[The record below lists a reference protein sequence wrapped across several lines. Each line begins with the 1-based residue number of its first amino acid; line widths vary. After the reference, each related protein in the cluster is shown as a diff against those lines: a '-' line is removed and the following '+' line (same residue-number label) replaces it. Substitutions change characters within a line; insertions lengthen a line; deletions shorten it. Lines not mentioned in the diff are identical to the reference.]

1 MQKNGIGSK
10 NIGGS
15 LHERA
20 ALVFRATLCSK
31 DRTCQAYLHTHIP
44 EVLSKVETYKPHA
57 CWATTRTRVSGA
69 CTICGRGHGL
79 WKQWYTHTNHIN
91 HPHPKSGLLRMHCIP
106 PFRLPHPP
114 PPLSKYPS
122 CSPML
127 LQESISMGAHKISAT
142 FPHFPPLAQPSP
154 PSADPE

>member
-1 MQKNGIGSK
+1 MRGRHWYFGQHCAPKTGPVKHIFIRIFQRSYQRWKHTSRTPAGPRPGPGFQAHAPFVGVDTASG
-10 NIGGS
+10 NIGT
-15 LHERA
+15 RA
-20 ALVFRATLCSK
+20 QT
-31 DRTCQAYLHTHIP
+31 TQ
-44 EVLSKVETYKPHA
+44 
-57 CWATTRTRVSGA
+57 TTRIPSQVYSECIA
-69 CTICGRGHGL
+69 S
-79 WKQWYTHTNHIN
+79 
-91 HPHPKSGLLRMHCIP
+91 HPSDSRI
-106 PFRLPHPP
+106 P